1 MREATARYQ
10 TQKSDGGHFVLHEVK
25 G

>member
-10 TQKSDGGHFVLHEVK
+10 TQKSDGGHFLMHAVK